1 MTAWRCPVCEAI
13 NEGGRVCTTCGAV
26 LAEDRPLPVAARV
39 RPPATI
45 VPVLPPPPPPRP
57 AAPEPEPDLDPLD
70 VWMRSWPWRS
80 RPPRPA
86 PRPEGLPPTPSEIFG
101 SDPFA

>member
-1 MTAWRCPVCEAI
+1 MTAWRCPVCEGI

-45 VPVLPPPPPPRP
+45 VPVLPSPGGTATPAPAPPPVRPRRPRP
-57 AAPEPEPDLDPLD
+57 AATP
-70 VWMRSWPWRS
+70 
-80 RPPRPA
+80 
-86 PRPEGLPPTPSEIFG
+86 LPPSPAEIFG
-101 SDPFA
+101 SDPFFF

>member
-1 MTAWRCPVCEAI
+1 VTAWRCPVCEGI

-45 VPVLPPPPPPRP
+45 VPLLPPPSASPPSTPPP
-57 AAPEPEPDLDPLD
+57 AP
-70 VWMRSWPWRS
+70 RGRRRS
-80 RPPRPA
+80 RPVPA
-86 PRPEGLPPTPSEIFG
+86 AASEPLPPSPAEIFG
-101 SDPFA
+101 SDPFSY

>member
-1 MTAWRCPVCEAI
+1 VTAWRCPVCEGI

-45 VPVLPPPPPPRP
+45 VPVLPPPSAPAPPAPGPRGWRRSRP
-57 AAPEPEPDLDPLD
+57 APAPAPEP
-70 VWMRSWPWRS
+70 
-80 RPPRPA
+80 
-86 PRPEGLPPTPSEIFG
+86 LPPTPAEIFG
-101 SDPFA
+101 SDPFYY